1 MEAATTSAR
10 TAPAPKKQRTT
21 DRAKA
26 ERKLA
31 WLLCAPAVI
40 AMLLVTGYPIGYA
53 FYLSLQRYDLR
64 FPDEK
69 EFVGLQNYGFVF
81 TNDSMLRAIRNTAGW
96 IVLVPLVAVS
106 IASGAALEFAVI
118 RRLSKAPR

>member
-1 MEAATTSAR
+1 MEAATTQ
-10 TAPAPKKQRTT
+10 APAAAPPKKKRMT

-40 AMLLVTGYPIGYA
+40 AMLVVTGYPIAYA
-53 FYLSLQRYDLR
+53 FYLSLQKFDLR

-69 EFVGLQNYGFVF
+69 EFVGLRE
-81 TNDSMLRAIRNTAGW
+81 LRRRAH
-96 IVLVPLVAVS
+96 VDHLVV
-106 IASGAALEFAVI
+106 
-118 RRLSKAPR
+118 RRRRRP